1 MNEPQNN
8 PRNNPID
15 QFADWFEQARHAGI
29 DKPNAMVLSTS
40 TADGKPSSRVVLLS
54 SFSENG
60 FVFHTNYLSHKG
72 GDIKHNPYVSLL
84 FWWDELGYQ
93 VRING
98 RAEKTGAEKS
108 DAYFAGRPRGS
119 QLGAWASE
127 QSQVIESRK
136 VLDRRLDDFAERF
149 DGIEVSRPPH
159 WGGYI
164 VVPESIEFW
173 INRDDRLHDRFLFTR
188 DGEGWGW
195 QRLAP

>member
-1 MNEPQNN
+1 MNEPKKN
-8 PRNNPID
+8 PFD

-54 SFSENG
+54 SFSNNG

-72 GDIKHNPYVSLL
+72 GEIEQNPRVSLL

-93 VRING
+93 VRISG
-98 RAEKTGAEKS
+98 RAEKTGQEKS

-127 QSQVIESRK
+127 QSRVIESRT
-136 VLDRRLDDFAERF
+136 VLDRRLEDFTERF
-149 DGIEVSRPPH
+149 DGIEVARPPH
-159 WGGYI
+159 WGGFI